1 MSAPDFA
8 EEEPL
13 LVPCSGS
20 GSCGAARGAPCV
32 SKGKQVAPH
41 QVRVKA
47 AQRFLAARAA
57 EAAAAARAAEGH
69 PSPGYH
75 PKKGDAVVLTA
86 GGKTIR
92 AQVALASGNGQSLAV
107 SFYGW
112 FLDFNRG
119 IALFRESADA
129 PYRELMSQREVK
141 VQPAPPPERN

>member
-1 MSAPDFA
+1 MNTPKDD
-8 EEEPL
+8 PL
-13 LVPCSGS
+13 TVLCSGK
-20 GSCGAARGAPCV
+20 GSCGAAPGAPCV
-32 SKGKQVAPH
+32 AGGRQVKPH
-41 QVRVKA
+41 RARVK
-47 AQRFLAARAA
+47 
-57 EAAAAARAAEGH
+57 AAAARAAAAAAPARAAAAPAA
-69 PSPGYH
+69 PSPGYQ

-92 AQVALASGNGQSLAV
+92 AQVALASGNGLSLAV

>member
-1 MSAPDFA
+1 M
-8 EEEPL
+8 
-13 LVPCSGS
+13 
-20 GSCGAARGAPCV
+20 
-32 SKGKQVAPH
+32 
-41 QVRVKA
+41 
-47 AQRFLAARAA
+47 
-57 EAAAAARAAEGH
+57 
-69 PSPGYH
+69 
-75 PKKGDAVVLTA
+75 LTA

-92 AQVALASGNGQSLAV
+92 AQVALASGNGLSLAV